1 MRNCILL
8 HILLV
13 ALATAQADQ
22 CTKSTTPK
30 ASSGT
35 VKQTPDTKREKAAIE
50 SIFSK
55 INTAA
60 NNLKTC
66 QADISYLSVQDPD
79 LLDTRILRTGVLYYK
94 KQDDERSN
102 LRIRFDTIKQ
112 DDFDPEKQREEYLFD
127 GIWLTH
133 INFKLEQIDKYQ
145 QSPQGKPIDVFELIN
160 HHFPLIGFSGTESM
174 EKEFDISLK
183 KTDDP
188 NEAPSLILN
197 VKADSKFKES
207 YEKVYFAID
216 KCLNLPSKVVAFTPQ
231 GDESHVEF
239 SYAKVNKK
247 LKNTVFRVETPKDF
261 RQNVK
266 RLENQPSR
274 KER

>member
-1 MRNCILL
+1 MKKIALLLLLCMAVLSAHAETCCASAKEEKCNSVAGKKDADPGETAVQEIL
-8 HILLV
+8 
-13 ALATAQADQ
+13 T
-22 CTKSTTPK
+22 
-30 ASSGT
+30 
-35 VKQTPDTKREKAAIE
+35 
-50 SIFSK
+50 K

-60 NNLKTC
+60 KQLKSY
-66 QADISYLSVQDPD
+66 QAHISYLAIQDPNG
-79 LLDTRILRTGVLYYK
+79 LDSRVLQTGELYYK
-94 KQDDERSN
+94 KQDGREN
-102 LRIRFDTIKQ
+102 LRIRLDTIKQ

-160 HHFPLIGFSGTESM
+160 HNFPLIGFSGTESM

-207 YEKVYFAID
+207 YEKVYFTID
-216 KCLNLPSKVVAFTPQ
+216 KNLNLPSKVVAFTPQ